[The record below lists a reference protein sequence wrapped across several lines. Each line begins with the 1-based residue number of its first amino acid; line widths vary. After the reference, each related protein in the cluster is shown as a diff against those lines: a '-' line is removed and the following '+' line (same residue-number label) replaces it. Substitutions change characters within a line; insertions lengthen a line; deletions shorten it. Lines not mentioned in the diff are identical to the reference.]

1 MNVLTS
7 AVVLTEEMDAY
18 NSLRNKFL
26 QLSKEAEAK
35 VSESYDKNVKSYKD
49 LQISAQYMLDRLFK
63 EYLQIGAI
71 HLISYGIYDV
81 DEEVL
86 REEYG
91 KDFDITYKN
100 TILNIVREINAIDA
114 DVAQGKADR
123 KEMVADAGSTF
134 QTLGFYRQTGD
145 VGKDLSNVAK
155 AETEI
160 NGYECCCG
168 RRSGIV
174 ISRVRSIG

>member
-1 MNVLTS
+1 MSEKRLNVLSS
-7 AVVLTEEMDAY
+7 AVVLTKEMDAY

-26 QLSKEAEAK
+26 QLSKEAEVK
-35 VSESYDKNVKSYKD
+35 VSESYDKSVKSYKD
-49 LQISAQYMLDRLFK
+49 LQLSAQYMLDRLFK

-100 TILNIVREINAIDA
+100 TILNIFIVSSIN
-114 DVAQGKADR
+114 
-123 KEMVADAGSTF
+123 F
-134 QTLGFYRQTGD
+134 
-145 VGKDLSNVAK
+145 
-155 AETEI
+155 
-160 NGYECCCG
+160 
-168 RRSGIV
+168 
-174 ISRVRSIG
+174 

>member
-1 MNVLTS
+1 MSEKRLNVLSS
-7 AVVLTEEMDAY
+7 AVVLTKEMDAY

-26 QLSKEAEAK
+26 QLSKEAEVK

-134 QTLGFYRQTGD
+134 QTNR
-145 VGKDLSNVAK
+145 
-155 AETEI
+155 
-160 NGYECCCG
+160 
-168 RRSGIV
+168 
-174 ISRVRSIG
+174 